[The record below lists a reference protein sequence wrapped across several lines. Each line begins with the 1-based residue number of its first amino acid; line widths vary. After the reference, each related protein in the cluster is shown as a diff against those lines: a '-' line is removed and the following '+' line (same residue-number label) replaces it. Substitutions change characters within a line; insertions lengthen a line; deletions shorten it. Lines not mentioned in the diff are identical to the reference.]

1 MSCKYLERIEIA
13 HLWVPSW
20 AHNALNFEP
29 NGKDTVA
36 ILLLASSPLQRSAP
50 FGILIKKDF
59 YHRRWVMSIAW
70 VFLILA
76 GFFEICFTISLKY
89 SQGFSKIMP
98 SIITVIFIVLS
109 FFSVAQSM
117 KTIPI
122 GTAYAVWAG
131 IGAAGTVT
139 CGMIFF
145 GDSYHIIRLL
155 SIVLI
160 IIGIIGL
167 KLAHVD

>member
-1 MSCKYLERIEIA
+1 
-13 HLWVPSW
+13 
-20 AHNALNFEP
+20 
-29 NGKDTVA
+29 
-36 ILLLASSPLQRSAP
+36 
-50 FGILIKKDF
+50 
-59 YHRRWVMSIAW
+59 MSIAW
-70 VFLILA
+70 IFLLLA

-89 SQGFSKIMP
+89 SAGFSRLVP

-109 FFSVAQSM
+109 FFSVSQSM

-131 IGAAGTVT
+131 IGAAGTVVT
-139 CGMIFF
+139 GIIFF
-145 GDSYHIIRLL
+145 GDSYHIIRLI

-167 KLAHVD
+167 KLAHCD